1 MTTAK
6 TAISTRKTRLEE
18 RLADLQSRL
27 TGIDHEL
34 ARPQS
39 ADWDETAVEREGD
52 EVLEGI
58 GIQGQH
64 EIRQIEV
71 ALTRIAAGTYG
82 ICVSCGA
89 AIAEDRLDLVPSAP
103 LCHDCATGKGM

>member
-1 MTTAK
+1 MTT
-6 TAISTRKTRLEE
+6 ISTRKTQLQA
-18 RLADLQSRL
+18 RLADLHGRL
-27 TGIDHEL
+27 TGIDHDL

-58 GIQGQH
+58 GLQGQH
-64 EIRQIEV
+64 EIRQIEA
-71 ALTRIAAGTYG
+71 ALARIAAGTYG

-89 AIAEDRLDLVPSAP
+89 QIAEDRLDLVPAAP
-103 LCHDCATGKGM
+103 LCHDCAAGRGL